1 MTTIAVIG
9 PGAVGGALAVHLE
22 LRHPGAVCVAAR
34 TPFAGLEVRTG
45 EALLRATPTVI
56 DSPTDGRPVDWVLI
70 TTKAYDAAPAAEWV
84 RALIDV
90 HSRVAVV
97 QNGVEHVERFAP
109 YVPTEQLVPVV
120 VDLPAH
126 RTAPG
131 RVVQRGTAALTAPA
145 SSDGRRFC
153 DLFAGTAVTA
163 RTTDDFTTAAW
174 TKLVFNAT
182 GAITAASSAPRLTMD
197 RAATQRLVEQVLA
210 EAIAVGRAEGA
221 RLPDS
226 LAVQIMQ
233 ALEVSTS
240 TAPNSMHADRL
251 AGRRMEI
258 EARNGAIVRI
268 GARHGVPT
276 PVNAL
281 LVDLLSSVDH
291 G

>member
-1 MTTIAVIG
+1 MD
-9 PGAVGGALAVHLE
+9 E
-22 LRHPGAVCVAAR
+22 AR
-34 TPFAGLEVRTG
+34 
-45 EALLRATPTVI
+45 
-56 DSPTDGRPVDWVLI
+56 
-70 TTKAYDAAPAAEWV
+70 
-84 RALIDV
+84 
-90 HSRVAVV
+90 
-97 QNGVEHVERFAP
+97 
-109 YVPTEQLVPVV
+109 
-120 VDLPAH
+120 
-126 RTAPG
+126 
-131 RVVQRGTAALTAPA
+131 VQRDG
-145 SSDGRRFC
+145 SDHRRE
-153 DLFAGTAVTA
+153 LG
-163 RTTDDFTTAAW
+163 
-174 TKLVFNAT
+174 
-182 GAITAASSAPRLTMD
+182 SSAHDGPP
-197 RAATQRLVEQVLA
+197 ATQRLVEQVLA

-281 LVDLLSSVDH
+281 LVDLLFSVDH

>member
-1 MTTIAVIG
+1 VTTIAVIG

-56 DSPTDGRPVDWVLI
+56 DSPADGRPVDWVLI

-197 RAATQRLVEQVLA
+197 RPRHS
-210 EAIAVGRAEGA
+210 GSSSRCSRRRSRSGA
-221 RLPDS
+221 RRGPACRIRWQCRSCRRWRCRHRPLRTRCTP
-226 LAVQIMQ
+226 
-233 ALEVSTS
+233 
-240 TAPNSMHADRL
+240 TASPGGAWRSRPATERSSGS
-251 AGRRMEI
+251 ARVTGCRR
-258 EARNGAIVRI
+258 
-268 GARHGVPT
+268 P
-276 PVNAL
+276 
-281 LVDLLSSVDH
+281 
-291 G
+291 